1 MGNYEQAARLRGVRY
16 DVRGANMV
24 EAQRLEAMGERILK
38 LNIGNLAPF
47 GFEAPESIL
56 RSVVAHLPESEGYSD
71 SRGIYSART
80 AVANYYQTRGLDM
93 DVDQVWLGNGV
104 SELIAMVLSSL
115 VNPDDEILVPAPDYP
130 LWTAQVT
137 LSGGVA
143 VHYLCDET
151 NEWNP
156 DVADI
161 TAKITDRTRA
171 IVIINPNNPTGAV
184 YSRPVLQ
191 AIVDLAR
198 EHNLIVLS
206 DEIYEKIIYEGAHI
220 NTASLTGSDV
230 LCLTFSGL
238 SKAYRL
244 CGFRAGWVVATG
256 PLARADSLLEGLTL
270 LANMRMCANVP
281 AQHAI
286 QTALGGYQSV
296 DALCRPGGRF
306 HDQLRLAHEL
316 LVQIPGVTC
325 VPAKGALYLFPRLD
339 PAVYPI
345 EDDEAWALGLLRSQ
359 KLLVSHGRGFNWPY
373 PDHFRLVA
381 LPEEDVLRDAIARLA
396 DYLATLR

>member
-1 MGNYEQAARLRGVRY
+1 
-16 DVRGANMV
+16 
-24 EAQRLEAMGERILK
+24 MGERILK

-47 GFEAPESIL
+47 GFEAPETVV
-56 RSVVAHLPESEGYSD
+56 RSVVAHLTESEGYSD

-80 AVANYYQTRGLDM
+80 AVANYYQEEGLDV

-115 VNPDDEILVPAPDYP
+115 VNPGDEILVPAPDYP

-137 LSGGVA
+137 LTGGVA

-151 NEWNP
+151 NGWNP

-161 TAKITDRTRA
+161 ESKITSKTRA
-171 IVIINPNNPTGAV
+171 IVLINPNNPTGAV
-184 YSRPVLQ
+184 YDRPVVE
-191 AIVDLAR
+191 AIVEIAR
-198 EHNLIVLS
+198 KHGLIVMS
-206 DEIYEKIIYEGAHI
+206 DEIYEKIIFSGERILAA
-220 NTASLTGSDV
+220 TVTGSDV

-244 CGFRAGWVVATG
+244 CGYRAGWVVATG
-256 PLARADSLLEGLTL
+256 PVDRAENLLEGLTL

-296 DALCRPGGRF
+296 QALCRPGGRF
-306 HDQLRLAHEL
+306 HDQLKVAHDA
-316 LVQIPGVTC
+316 LVRIPGVTC

-339 PAVYPI
+339 PDVYHI
-345 EDDEAWALGLLRSQ
+345 EDDESWALGLLRSQ
-359 KLLVSHGRGFNWPY
+359 KILVSHGRGFNWPD

-381 LPEEDVLRDAIARLA
+381 LPETEVLIDAIGRIG